1 MPNFKNCGL
10 IILAFLTFILNSCA
24 TATEKSFEI
33 AHLESDSKT
42 FTLPLKYTSTGLIT
56 LPLETEFGSRQF
68 LLDTGATRSAL
79 FTGSDDALI
88 ASVIRQGSANVYGL
102 TDSGEF
108 PLVKI
113 AKLKIGPRDI
123 TGTTFALLPKRQN
136 RNAGFEGY
144 EIVGIL
150 GMDILGRF
158 NIMVDAETQKIH
170 LLPPNYSSF
179 VQSQDWTPIDL
190 FPNPHSDDDKNLHF
204 FNIRIGNHVLPA
216 ILDSGVEFNVI
227 NWQATIVP
235 ELKRL
240 RRRLLQDWEMQG
252 AVGTFDPT
260 VRINVDGMR
269 AGLKLWGRHQFIV
282 MSFDHLDGIGF
293 KDKPLIVAGAE
304 IFNRKSFFVDF
315 KNDRLWFEGRP
326 IPRSQD

>member
-1 MPNFKNCGL
+1 MEICKNFGL
-10 IILAFLTFILNSCA
+10 IIFAILSITLSACA
-24 TATEKSFEI
+24 TPTQKSFEI
-33 AHLESDSKT
+33 NQLERDNKT
-42 FTLPLKYTSTGLIT
+42 ITLPLNYTSTGLMT

-79 FTGSDDALI
+79 FAGSDDELI
-88 ASVIRQGSANVYGL
+88 ASVVQRGSANVYGL

-113 AKLKIGPRDI
+113 AKVAIGPRDI
-123 TGTTFALLPKRQN
+123 TGTTFALLPKRHN
-136 RNAGFEGY
+136 RNADLGGHK
-144 EIVGIL
+144 IVGIL

-158 NIMVDAETQKIH
+158 NILVDAERQKIH
-170 LLPPNYSSF
+170 LLPQSYSSF

-240 RRRLLQDWEMQG
+240 RRRLRQDWEMQG

-293 KDKPLIVAGAE
+293 KNQPLIVAGAE
-304 IFNRKSFFVDF
+304 IFSRKSFFIDF
-315 KNDRLWFEGRP
+315 QNNRLWFEGRP
-326 IPRSQD
+326 TRRSED

>member
-10 IILAFLTFILNSCA
+10 IILAFLTFILSSCA

-33 AHLESDSKT
+33 AHLERDSKT

-79 FTGSDDALI
+79 FTGSDNALI
-88 ASVIRQGSANVYGL
+88 ASVIREGSANVYGL

-113 AKLKIGPRDI
+113 AKVKIGPRDI
-123 TGTTFALLPKRQN
+123 TGTTFALLPKRQY
-136 RNAGFEGY
+136 RNAGFDGN

-158 NIMVDAETQKIH
+158 NIMVDAERQKIH

-190 FPNPHSDDDKNLHF
+190 FPNPHSDVDKNLHF

-293 KDKPLIVAGAE
+293 KDRPLIVAGAE

-326 IPRSQD
+326 MPRSQD